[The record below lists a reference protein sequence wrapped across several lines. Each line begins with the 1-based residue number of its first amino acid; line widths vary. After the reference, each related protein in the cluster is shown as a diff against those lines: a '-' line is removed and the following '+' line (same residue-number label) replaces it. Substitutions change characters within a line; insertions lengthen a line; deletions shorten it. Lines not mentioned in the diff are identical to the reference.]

1 MDGFLSRFPSR
12 TKRSHEAKFTRS
24 RGQAITRVYDRSSGQ
39 VMNFLRR
46 TAPKKI
52 SPIVHPWATKA
63 VSDRPTHR
71 FESNLNFLRAIQVKS
86 PLYELEIE
94 HNFISLNRRLIN
106 SPFREGKKEEREE
119 RKKN

>member
-1 MDGFLSRFPSR
+1 
-12 TKRSHEAKFTRS
+12 
-24 RGQAITRVYDRSSGQ
+24 
-39 VMNFLRR
+39 MNFLRR